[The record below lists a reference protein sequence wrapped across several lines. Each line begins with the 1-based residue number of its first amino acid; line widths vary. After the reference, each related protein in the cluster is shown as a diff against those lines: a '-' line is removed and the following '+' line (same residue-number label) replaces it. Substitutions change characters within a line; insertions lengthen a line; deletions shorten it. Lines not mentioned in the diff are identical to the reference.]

1 MGASK
6 KITPR
11 RLIVFL
17 FCAAVLVI
25 AQPHPVLVPIGSVL
39 IILGEALR
47 IWACGHLRKN
57 KDVIT
62 SGPFAHVKN
71 PLYLGT
77 FLIMTGLCLAT
88 SNPWPD
94 PETGKMYLS
103 RYVLYVGLPLFLAVF
118 VFYYFPYKVRVE
130 GDRLRRRFGEKF
142 DDYDKSVPNFFPR
155 LTPYKKAVK
164 ASWEGKLVLE
174 NSELGPVV
182 FLALGALI
190 VFLKVYLDLWS
201 I

>member
-6 KITPR
+6 KITLR
-11 RLIVFL
+11 RLFVYL
-17 FCAAVLVI
+17 FCAAILVV
-25 AQPHPVLVPIGSVL
+25 ARPHPVLAGVGLGL

-77 FLIMTGLCLAT
+77 LLIMTGLCLAT

-94 PETGKMYLS
+94 PESGKMYLS
-103 RYVLYVGLPLFLAVF
+103 RYILYWGLPLFLAVYF
-118 VFYYFPYKVRVE
+118 FYYFPYKVRVE

-142 DDYDKSVPNFFPR
+142 DDYDKNVPDLIPR
-155 LTPYKKAVK
+155 LTPYGKAAK
-164 ASWEGKLVLE
+164 TSWSGKLVVE

-182 FLALGALI
+182 SLIIGGLI
-190 VFLKVYLDLWS
+190 VFLNVNFGIWS
-201 I
+201 F